1 MFYLYFWRTSFSKH
15 WSVDADEKD
24 IGSLWS
30 THRSNVIFLLCGLE
44 TFNCLLEKY
53 YIRLPK
59 IFVISGVNFGC
70 AYVGSDLLKV
80 FIFWIFTS
88 SFVYTCKYIPRIS
101 IHQLFVS
108 PSFGS
113 SKAAPL
119 KSQSLYFCLKGDIKL
134 KKNENVIK
142 IFKTKY
148 ESILKEIFKIFTRVK
163 YMFTKIDDSSAQ
175 KTATSENL

>member
-1 MFYLYFWRTSFSKH
+1 MFYLYFWGTSFSKH
-15 WSVDADEKD
+15 WSVDVGERD

-30 THRSNVIFLLCGLE
+30 TRCSNVIFMFYGLG

-53 YIRLPK
+53 YIRLPR

-70 AYVGSDLLKV
+70 AYVSSDLLKF

-88 SFVYTCKYIPRIS
+88 SSVYTCKYISRVS

-119 KSQSLYFCLKGDIKL
+119 KSQSHYFCLKGDIKL
-134 KKNENVIK
+134 
-142 IFKTKY
+142 
-148 ESILKEIFKIFTRVK
+148 
-163 YMFTKIDDSSAQ
+163 
-175 KTATSENL
+175 